1 MRSLRAFLVAT
12 GFLVVG
18 LMAAAQA
25 DLDVFPIG
33 TTRMVYRMQTEDMSR
48 PMPLELTVI
57 AHADGTYTIRMVT
70 EGTGTEDELGS
81 FGFVGGATHI
91 SAGGGQDVSYSSLQ
105 ALMDQRSRLQEG
117 QEYLLPGG
125 GSFASISGV
134 TIAGVWCLQ
143 GTLVDPDNADVRTTV
158 AFALSHPVYISP
170 LIRVEELRNGQWV
183 ETFSLELVEYTVG
196 GS

>member
-1 MRSLRAFLVAT
+1 MKRKAGLLCVAAVLAVAGMAF
-12 GFLVVG
+12 
-18 LMAAAQA
+18 AQT
-25 DLDVFPIG
+25 DLSVFPGG
-33 TTRMVYRMQTEDMSR
+33 TTKMVYKMRTEDMSQS
-48 PMPLELTVI
+48 MPLELTVTV
-57 AHADGTYTIRMVT
+57 HGDGTYTVRMVT

-81 FGFVGGATHI
+81 FGFIGGMTSV
-91 SAGGGQDVSYSSLQ
+91 SAGGHDVSYTSLQ

-125 GSFASISGV
+125 GAFTNIVGA

-143 GTLVDPDNADVRTTV
+143 GTLVDPDETDTRTTV
-158 AFALSHPVYISP
+158 AFALSKPVYISP

-183 ETFSLELVEYTVG
+183 EIFSLELVEYTAT

>member
-1 MRSLRAFLVAT
+1 MKRIAGLLCVVAVFAIAGTAF
-12 GFLVVG
+12 
-18 LMAAAQA
+18 AQT
-25 DLDVFPIG
+25 DLSVFPKG
-33 TTRMVYRMQTEDMSR
+33 TTKMVYKMRTEDMTQ
-48 PMPLELTVI
+48 PMPLELSVTV
-57 AHADGTYTIRMVT
+57 HGDGTYTVRMVT

-81 FGFVGGATHI
+81 FGFIGGMTSV
-91 SAGGGQDVSYSSLQ
+91 SAGGQDVSYTSLQ

-125 GSFASISGV
+125 GSFTGITGA

-143 GTLVDPDNADVRTTV
+143 GTLADPDDPDVRTTV
-158 AFALSHPVYISP
+158 AFALSKPVYISP

-183 ETFSLELVEYTVG
+183 EVFSLELVEYTVT